1 MGPLAIWWMII
12 VLNLDAVEFIGNCS
26 EYRDRTVEINFFQC
40 IQKFISDSLAMNIN
54 FFFL

>member
-26 EYRDRTVEINFFQC
+26 EYRERTVENNFFQC
-40 IQKFISDSLAMNIN
+40 IQKFISDSLADEY
-54 FFFL
+54 